1 MPALIPLFKLKL
13 NDIICFQLLSLWI
26 MKRINIILIL
36 SILLTGCSSYYKE
49 VISSLESKYK
59 KGDIIIVNDWALL
72 RSNKFFDLHSNKL
85 KIIMIEK
92 IQRDSS
98 ISWFGHWGSE
108 HEIYLISATRFQPS
122 DRDVFIDGKV
132 LKILN
137 PKDSSFYFID
147 GVPCYTY
154 RDAIHLIQ
162 NKRISEMSVIP
173 VESAIKIW
181 GTKTGKNGAIM
192 MNTKK

>member
-1 MPALIPLFKLKL
+1 
-13 NDIICFQLLSLWI
+13 
-26 MKRINIILIL
+26 MKRINITLIL

-59 KGDIIIVNDWALL
+59 KGDVIIVNDWALM
-72 RSNKFFDLHSNKL
+72 RSNVFFDLHNNKL
-85 KIIMIEK
+85 KITLIEK
-92 IQRDSS
+92 IQRDSA

-108 HEIYLISATRFQPS
+108 REIYLISATKFEPS

-132 LKILN
+132 LKKLN
-137 PKDSSFYFID
+137 PKDSTLYFID
-147 GVPCYTY
+147 GAPCYTY
-154 RDAIHLIQ
+154 RNAINLIQ

-181 GTKTGKNGAIM
+181 GVKVGKNGALMI
-192 MNTKK
+192 NTKK

>member
-1 MPALIPLFKLKL
+1 
-13 NDIICFQLLSLWI
+13 
-26 MKRINIILIL
+26 MKRINITLIL

-59 KGDIIIVNDWALL
+59 KGDVIIVNDWALL
-72 RSNKFFDLHSNKL
+72 QSNNFFDSHSNKM

-181 GTKTGKNGAIM
+181 GIKTGKNGAIM